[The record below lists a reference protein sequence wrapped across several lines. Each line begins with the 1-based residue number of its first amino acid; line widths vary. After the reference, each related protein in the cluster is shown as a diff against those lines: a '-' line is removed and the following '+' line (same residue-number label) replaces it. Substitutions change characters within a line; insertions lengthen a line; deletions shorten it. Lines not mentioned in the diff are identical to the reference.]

1 MPIFAFSSAN
11 VNQTWFY
18 PGEVVVLTLNADSD
32 KVVFPV
38 ISKIAGYSVLSTNNA
53 KSISIMNTKRMVQS
67 SKSYTFKPL
76 KSLQIPAYT
85 LIVDGVKQTTKP
97 IKITYKK
104 PTKT

>member
-1 MPIFAFSSAN
+1 
-11 VNQTWFY
+11 
-18 PGEVVVLTLNADSD
+18 
-32 KVVFPV
+32 
-38 ISKIAGYSVLSTNNA
+38 
-53 KSISIMNTKRMVQS
+53 MVQS

-104 PTKT
+104 PTKTKAGDDYILEAKVDKTTFFLGDTANLTITFKAKKSLSATNQVELSMCQNYCL